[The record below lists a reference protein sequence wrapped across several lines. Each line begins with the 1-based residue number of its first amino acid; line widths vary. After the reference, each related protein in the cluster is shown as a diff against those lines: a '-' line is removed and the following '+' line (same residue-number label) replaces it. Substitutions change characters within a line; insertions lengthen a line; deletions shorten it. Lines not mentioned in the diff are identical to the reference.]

1 MSTDRRCADAPIP
14 RWRSPLPLAGYDR
27 SPVLH
32 STERAA
38 IAAHL
43 DRGARLGCA
52 RWTTDRKAALERL
65 LTPLHDALAHL
76 GVSSRARWI
85 AIDVLLS
92 DMLAREVTYW
102 AWSEGEWAET
112 IGATQRAFMQRYA
125 PRCVGKGR
133 TDILA
138 IAYHLGGLTDPLL
151 FPAGGLH
158 HETMARRVFGPAAI
172 DAATQRVMAVIET
185 WGYRPSRVKGLRF
198 ALCLAFLAGRT
209 DTVEGLTPDLLA
221 HVRARTTV
229 PQVAAAV
236 GLLSRALAA
245 LGNIDHPLPTGSQP
259 FAPWA
264 QRDTTGIAPEWV
276 AWAERWHRGATRLAP
291 PTRDRM
297 VNILLKVGRWLACTH
312 PDVVSPAQWTYALAA
327 DWVSTLDGMRVGD
340 FCGTR
345 APQRYAYARGKPLS
359 PSSKAA
365 DLTALRA
372 FFRDLHEEPY
382 NVPRRFDP
390 DRAFRTPA
398 AIRRVLGPNPRD
410 IDPLTW
416 ARLVHAAVN
425 LTEAD
430 LPSRFGYPLYPLAL
444 VRAVAVVWCYAAL
457 RSNEICRLRVGCV
470 RWQREDVRVPETGE
484 VLPKD
489 AVCFLTVPVNKT
501 SAAFPKAVN
510 PIVGK
515 AIDDW
520 EQVRPPD
527 QPRTLDPKTSEMVD
541 YLFAVRG
548 HAIADAYIN
557 QSLIPLLCEKAGL
570 PSADERGRITS
581 HRARATIATLLYN
594 APEGLSIWEL
604 MQWLGHRN
612 PASTQHYARM
622 KPTKL
627 ATSYLKADRTSRLVE
642 VLVDMDTASDS
653 APKLYYV
660 LGDQGLCSNAE
671 WASCI
676 YRMACVKC
684 PFFVPQDQVRLIE
697 SRATIK
703 RFLEVVKLNPAEE
716 EAVRDD
722 LEKMDQ
728 TIARVTDLPRPTMLR
743 QRGGGETA
751 PGVPLTRVTE
761 E

>member
-1 MSTDRRCADAPIP
+1 M
-14 RWRSPLPLAGYDR
+14 
-27 SPVLH
+27 
-32 STERAA
+32 
-38 IAAHL
+38 
-43 DRGARLGCA
+43 
-52 RWTTDRKAALERL
+52 
-65 LTPLHDALAHL
+65 
-76 GVSSRARWI
+76 
-85 AIDVLLS
+85 
-92 DMLAREVTYW
+92 
-102 AWSEGEWAET
+102 
-112 IGATQRAFMQRYA
+112 
-125 PRCVGKGR
+125 
-133 TDILA
+133 
-138 IAYHLGGLTDPLL
+138 
-151 FPAGGLH
+151 
-158 HETMARRVFGPAAI
+158 
-172 DAATQRVMAVIET
+172 
-185 WGYRPSRVKGLRF
+185 
-198 ALCLAFLAGRT
+198 
-209 DTVEGLTPDLLA
+209 
-221 HVRARTTV
+221 
-229 PQVAAAV
+229 
-236 GLLSRALAA
+236 
-245 LGNIDHPLPTGSQP
+245 
-259 FAPWA
+259 
-264 QRDTTGIAPEWV
+264 
-276 AWAERWHRGATRLAP
+276 
-291 PTRDRM
+291 
-297 VNILLKVGRWLACTH
+297 
-312 PDVVSPAQWTYALAA
+312 
-327 DWVSTLDGMRVGD
+327 
-340 FCGTR
+340 
-345 APQRYAYARGKPLS
+345 
-359 PSSKAA
+359 
-365 DLTALRA
+365 
-372 FFRDLHEEPY
+372 
-382 NVPRRFDP
+382 
-390 DRAFRTPA
+390 
-398 AIRRVLGPNPRD
+398 
-410 IDPLTW
+410 
-416 ARLVHAAVN
+416 
-425 LTEAD
+425 
-430 LPSRFGYPLYPLAL
+430 
-444 VRAVAVVWCYAAL
+444 
-457 RSNEICRLRVGCV
+457 
-470 RWQREDVRVPETGE
+470 
-484 VLPKD
+484 
-489 AVCFLTVPVNKT
+489 
-501 SAAFPKAVN
+501 
-510 PIVGK
+510 GK